1 MFEIEHV
8 VYFETSGLAG
18 IPELFRRRPPRR
30 FSNAKL
36 MNLRSLSTGIRAGL
50 RAWFLAQQLWAEA

>member
-8 VYFETSGLAG
+8 VYFETSRLAG
-18 IPELFRRRPPRR
+18 IPELFLRPAPPR

-36 MNLRSLSTGIRAGL
+36 MNLGSLSTGIRAGL
-50 RAWFLAQQLWAEA
+50 IAWSLTQQLWAEP